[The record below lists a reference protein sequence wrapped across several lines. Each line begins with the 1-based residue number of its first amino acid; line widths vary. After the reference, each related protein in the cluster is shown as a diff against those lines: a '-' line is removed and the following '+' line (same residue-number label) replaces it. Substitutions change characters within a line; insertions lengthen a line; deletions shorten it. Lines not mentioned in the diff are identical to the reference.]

1 MPSATQPLNILISG
15 SGIAGPVTAYWLH
28 RFMPT
33 CQITVVERS
42 PEPRLGGQA
51 VDLRSSAL
59 PIVKKM
65 GILEK
70 VKEKTTTEV
79 GMQFVYRDGERRAT
93 FEATGEE
100 ERQSATSEYE
110 ILRGDMARIVY
121 ELTLSNPNIK
131 YVFGEMA
138 TEVHQDEAKGS
149 KALVTFANGKLP
161 PTEFDVVIG
170 ADGQMSRTRRIVFG
184 HGPKN
189 DDYLYRLGQY
199 SALFTMP
206 RDPIDTQYAQ
216 WYNASRGRLFLLRPD
231 QCGTTRAYLAITDG
245 DLGRFEE
252 IDKLLKKG
260 TREEQQAWF
269 EKEFEGAGWQ
279 TERCIREMKR
289 ADDFYMQQI
298 AQVRM
303 DTWHKGCV
311 ALVGDAAY
319 CPSPISGVGTGA
331 AIVGAY
337 VLAGEI
343 SRSQDD
349 IPAALTNYER
359 ITREY
364 VDKAQ
369 KLIPGAPQIA
379 NPQTEWGI
387 KVFNTVTGTLSHPF
401 IQKFSGVIGKIIPAF
416 GSSKIWSPPEY
427 GS

>member
-1 MPSATQPLNILISG
+1 MPSATSPLNILING

-33 CQITVVERS
+33 CQITILERA

-51 VDLRSSAL
+51 VDLRSSCL

-65 GILEK
+65 GVLEK

-79 GMQFVYRDGERRAT
+79 GMQFVYRDGQRRAT

-121 ELTLSNPNIK
+121 ELTKDNPQIT
-131 YVFGEMA
+131 YIFDEMA
-138 TEVHQDEAKGS
+138 IEVQQDEAKDG
-149 KALVTFANGKLP
+149 KALVTFKNGKLP

-170 ADGQMSRTRRIVFG
+170 ADGQMSRTRRMVFG
-184 HGPKN
+184 HGPNN

-206 RDPIDTQYAQ
+206 RDPTDTQYAQ

-231 QCGTTRAYLAITDG
+231 QYGTTRAYLAVTDAN
-245 DLGRFEE
+245 LSRFDEL
-252 IDKLLKKG
+252 DKLLKKG

-279 TERCIREMKR
+279 TERCIREMKK

-298 AQVRM
+298 AQVKM
-303 DTWHKGCV
+303 DTWHKGRV

-343 SRSQDD
+343 SRNQED
-349 IPAALTNYER
+349 IPTALANYER
-359 ITREY
+359 VAREY

-387 KVFNTVTGTLSHPF
+387 KIFNTVTGTLSHPY

>member
-1 MPSATQPLNILISG
+1 MPSATSPLNILING

-33 CQITVVERS
+33 CQITILERA

-51 VDLRSSAL
+51 VDLRSSCL

-65 GILEK
+65 GVLEK

-79 GMQFVYRDGERRAT
+79 GMQFVYRDGQRRAT

-121 ELTLSNPNIK
+121 ELTKDNPQIT
-131 YVFGEMA
+131 YIFDEMA
-138 TEVHQDEAKGS
+138 IEVQQDESKDG
-149 KALVTFANGKLP
+149 KALVTFKNGKLP

-170 ADGQMSRTRRIVFG
+170 AEGQISRPRRMVFG
-184 HGPKN
+184 HGPNN

-206 RDPIDTQYAQ
+206 RDPTDTQYAQ

-231 QCGTTRAYLAITDG
+231 QYGTTRAYLAVTDAN
-245 DLGRFEE
+245 LSRFDEL
-252 IDKLLKKG
+252 DKLLKKG

-279 TERCIREMKR
+279 TERCIREMKK

-298 AQVRM
+298 AQVKM
-303 DTWHKGCV
+303 DTWHKGRV

-343 SRSQDD
+343 SRNQED
-349 IPAALTNYER
+349 IPTALANYER
-359 ITREY
+359 VAREY

-387 KVFNTVTGTLSHPF
+387 KIFNTVTGTLSHPY

>member
-33 CQITVVERS
+33 CQITIVERS

-138 TEVHQDEAKGS
+138 TEVQQDGSKGS

-189 DDYLYRLGQY
+189 DDYLHRLGQY

-206 RDPIDTQYAQ
+206 RESVDTQYAQ

-231 QCGTTRAYLAITDG
+231 QYGTTRAYLAITDG
-245 DLGRFEE
+245 DLSRFEE

-349 IPAALTNYER
+349 IPTALTNYER

-427 GS
+427 GL

>member
-1 MPSATQPLNILISG
+1 
-15 SGIAGPVTAYWLH
+15 
-28 RFMPT
+28 
-33 CQITVVERS
+33 
-42 PEPRLGGQA
+42 
-51 VDLRSSAL
+51 
-59 PIVKKM
+59 M

-138 TEVHQDEAKGS
+138 TEVQQDESEGS

-189 DDYLYRLGQY
+189 DDYLHRLGQY

-206 RDPIDTQYAQ
+206 REPVDTQYAQ

-231 QCGTTRAYLAITDG
+231 QYGTTRAYLAITDG
-245 DLGRFEE
+245 DLSRFEE

-349 IPAALTNYER
+349 IPTALTNYER

-427 GS
+427 GL

>member
-1 MPSATQPLNILISG
+1 MPSATSPLNILING

-33 CQITVVERS
+33 CKITILERA

-51 VDLRSSAL
+51 VDLRSSCL

-65 GILEK
+65 GVLEK

-79 GMQFVYRDGERRAT
+79 GMQFVYRDGQRRAT

-121 ELTLSNPNIK
+121 ELTKDNPQIT
-131 YVFGEMA
+131 YIFDEMA
-138 TEVHQDEAKGS
+138 IEIQQDESKDG
-149 KALVTFANGKLP
+149 KALVTFKNGKLP

-170 ADGQMSRTRRIVFG
+170 ADGQMSRTRRMVFG
-184 HGPKN
+184 HGPNN

-206 RDPIDTQYAQ
+206 RDPTDTQYAQ

-231 QCGTTRAYLAITDG
+231 QYGTTRAYLAVTDAN
-245 DLGRFEE
+245 LSRFDEL
-252 IDKLLKKG
+252 DKLLKKG

-279 TERCIREMKR
+279 TERCIREMKK
-289 ADDFYMQQI
+289 AEDFYMQQI
-298 AQVRM
+298 AQVKM
-303 DTWHKGCV
+303 DTWHNGRV

-343 SRSQDD
+343 SRNQED
-349 IPAALTNYER
+349 IPTALANYER
-359 ITREY
+359 VAREY

-387 KVFNTVTGTLSHPF
+387 KIFNTVTGTLSHPY

>member
-1 MPSATQPLNILISG
+1 MPSATSPLNILING

-33 CQITVVERS
+33 CQITILERA

-51 VDLRSSAL
+51 VDLRSSCL
-59 PIVKKM
+59 PIVKKI
-65 GILEK
+65 GVLEK

-79 GMQFVYRDGERRAT
+79 GMQFVYRDGQRRAT

-121 ELTLSNPNIK
+121 ELTKNNPQIT
-131 YVFGEMA
+131 YIFDEMA
-138 TEVHQDEAKGS
+138 IEVQQDESKDG
-149 KALVTFANGKLP
+149 KALVTFKNGKLP
-161 PTEFDVVIG
+161 PTEFDIVIG
-170 ADGQMSRTRRIVFG
+170 ADGQMSRTRRMVFG
-184 HGPKN
+184 HGPNN

-206 RDPIDTQYAQ
+206 RDPTDTQYAQ

-231 QCGTTRAYLAITDG
+231 QYGTTRAYLAVTDAN
-245 DLGRFEE
+245 LSRFDEL
-252 IDKLLKKG
+252 DKLLKKG

-279 TERCIREMKR
+279 TERCIREMKK

-298 AQVRM
+298 AQVKM
-303 DTWHKGCV
+303 DTWHKGRV

-343 SRSQDD
+343 SRNQED
-349 IPAALTNYER
+349 IPTALANYER
-359 ITREY
+359 VAREY

-387 KVFNTVTGTLSHPF
+387 KIFNTVTGTLSHPY

>member
-1 MPSATQPLNILISG
+1 MPSATSPLNILING

-33 CQITVVERS
+33 CKITILERA

-51 VDLRSSAL
+51 VDLRSSCL

-65 GILEK
+65 GVLEK

-79 GMQFVYRDGERRAT
+79 GMQFVYRDGQRRAT

-121 ELTLSNPNIK
+121 ELTKDNPQIT
-131 YVFGEMA
+131 YIFDEMA
-138 TEVHQDEAKGS
+138 IEIQQDESKDG
-149 KALVTFANGKLP
+149 KALVTFKNGKLP

-170 ADGQMSRTRRIVFG
+170 ADGQMSRTRRMVFG
-184 HGPKN
+184 HGPNN

-206 RDPIDTQYAQ
+206 RDPTDTQYAQ

-231 QCGTTRAYLAITDG
+231 QYGTTRAYLAVTDAN
-245 DLGRFEE
+245 LSRFDEL
-252 IDKLLKKG
+252 DKLLKKG

-279 TERCIREMKR
+279 TERCIREMKK
-289 ADDFYMQQI
+289 AEDFYMQQI
-298 AQVRM
+298 AQVKM
-303 DTWHKGCV
+303 DTWHKGRV

-343 SRSQDD
+343 SRNQED
-349 IPAALTNYER
+349 IPTALANYER
-359 ITREY
+359 VAREY

-387 KVFNTVTGTLSHPF
+387 KIFNTVTGTLSHPY

>member
-1 MPSATQPLNILISG
+1 MPSATSPLNILING

-33 CQITVVERS
+33 CQITILERA

-51 VDLRSSAL
+51 VDLRSSCL

-65 GILEK
+65 GVLEK

-79 GMQFVYRDGERRAT
+79 GMQFVYRDGQRRAT

-121 ELTLSNPNIK
+121 ELTKNNPQIT
-131 YVFGEMA
+131 YIFDEMA
-138 TEVHQDEAKGS
+138 IEVQQDESKDG
-149 KALVTFANGKLP
+149 KALVTFKNGKLP

-170 ADGQMSRTRRIVFG
+170 ADGQMSRTRRMVFG
-184 HGPKN
+184 HGPNN

-206 RDPIDTQYAQ
+206 RDPTDTQYAQ

-231 QCGTTRAYLAITDG
+231 QYGTTRAYLAVTDAN
-245 DLGRFEE
+245 LSRFDEL
-252 IDKLLKKG
+252 DKLLKKG

-269 EKEFEGAGWQ
+269 AKEFEGAGWQ
-279 TERCIREMKR
+279 TERCIREMKK

-298 AQVRM
+298 AQVKM
-303 DTWHKGCV
+303 DTWHKGRV

-343 SRSQDD
+343 SRNQED
-349 IPAALTNYER
+349 IPTALANYER
-359 ITREY
+359 VAREY

-387 KVFNTVTGTLSHPF
+387 KIFNTVTGTLSHPY

>member
-33 CQITVVERS
+33 CQITIVERS

-138 TEVHQDEAKGS
+138 TEVQQDKSKGS

-189 DDYLYRLGQY
+189 DDYLHRLGQY

-206 RDPIDTQYAQ
+206 RESVDTQYAQ

-231 QCGTTRAYLAITDG
+231 QYGTTRAYLAITDG
-245 DLGRFEE
+245 DLSRFEE

-349 IPAALTNYER
+349 IPTALTNYER

-427 GS
+427 GL

>member
-1 MPSATQPLNILISG
+1 MPSATSPLNILING

-33 CQITVVERS
+33 CQITILERA

-51 VDLRSSAL
+51 VDLRSSCL

-65 GILEK
+65 GVLEK

-79 GMQFVYRDGERRAT
+79 GMQFVYRDGQRRAT

-121 ELTLSNPNIK
+121 ELTKDNPQIT
-131 YVFGEMA
+131 YIFDEMA
-138 TEVHQDEAKGS
+138 IEVQQDESEDG
-149 KALVTFANGKLP
+149 KALVTFKNGKLP

-170 ADGQMSRTRRIVFG
+170 ADGQMSRTRRMVFG
-184 HGPKN
+184 HGPNN

-199 SALFTMP
+199 SALFTML
-206 RDPIDTQYAQ
+206 RDPTDTQYAQ

-231 QCGTTRAYLAITDG
+231 QYGTTRAYLAVTDAN
-245 DLGRFEE
+245 LSRFDEL
-252 IDKLLKKG
+252 DKLLKKG

-279 TERCIREMKR
+279 TERCIREMKK

-298 AQVRM
+298 AQVKM
-303 DTWHKGCV
+303 DTWHKGRV

-343 SRSQDD
+343 SRNQED
-349 IPAALTNYER
+349 IPTALANYER
-359 ITREY
+359 VAREY

-387 KVFNTVTGTLSHPF
+387 KIFNTVTGTLSHPY

>member
-1 MPSATQPLNILISG
+1 MPSATSPLSILING

-33 CQITVVERS
+33 CQITILERA

-51 VDLRSSAL
+51 VDLRSSCL

-65 GILEK
+65 GVLEK

-79 GMQFVYRDGERRAT
+79 GMQFVYRDGQRRAT

-121 ELTLSNPNIK
+121 ELTKDNAQIT
-131 YVFGEMA
+131 YIFDEMA
-138 TEVHQDEAKGS
+138 IEVQQDESKDG
-149 KALVTFANGKLP
+149 KALVTFKNGKLP
-161 PTEFDVVIG
+161 PTEFDIVIG
-170 ADGQMSRTRRIVFG
+170 ADGQMSRTRRMVFG
-184 HGPKN
+184 HGPNN

-206 RDPIDTQYAQ
+206 RDPTDTQYAQ

-231 QCGTTRAYLAITDG
+231 QYGTTRAYLAVTDAN
-245 DLGRFEE
+245 LSRFDEL
-252 IDKLLKKG
+252 DKLLKKG

-279 TERCIREMKR
+279 TERCIREMKK

-298 AQVRM
+298 AQVKM
-303 DTWHKGCV
+303 DTWHKGRV

-343 SRSQDD
+343 SRNQED
-349 IPAALTNYER
+349 IPTALANYER
-359 ITREY
+359 VAREY

-387 KVFNTVTGTLSHPF
+387 KIFNTVTGTLSHPY

>member
-1 MPSATQPLNILISG
+1 M
-15 SGIAGPVTAYWLH
+15 
-28 RFMPT
+28 
-33 CQITVVERS
+33 
-42 PEPRLGGQA
+42 
-51 VDLRSSAL
+51 
-59 PIVKKM
+59 
-65 GILEK
+65 
-70 VKEKTTTEV
+70 
-79 GMQFVYRDGERRAT
+79 
-93 FEATGEE
+93 
-100 ERQSATSEYE
+100 
-110 ILRGDMARIVY
+110 
-121 ELTLSNPNIK
+121 
-131 YVFGEMA
+131 
-138 TEVHQDEAKGS
+138 
-149 KALVTFANGKLP
+149 
-161 PTEFDVVIG
+161 
-170 ADGQMSRTRRIVFG
+170 VFG
-184 HGPKN
+184 HGPNN

-206 RDPIDTQYAQ
+206 RDPTDTQYAQ

-231 QCGTTRAYLAITDG
+231 QYGTTRAYLAVTDAN
-245 DLGRFEE
+245 LSRFDEL
-252 IDKLLKKG
+252 DKLLKKG

-279 TERCIREMKR
+279 TERCIREMKK

-298 AQVRM
+298 AQVKM
-303 DTWHKGCV
+303 DTWHKGRV

-343 SRSQDD
+343 SRNQED
-349 IPAALTNYER
+349 IPTALANYER
-359 ITREY
+359 VAREY

-387 KVFNTVTGTLSHPF
+387 KIFNTVTGTLSHPY

>member
-1 MPSATQPLNILISG
+1 MPSATSPLNILING

-33 CQITVVERS
+33 CQITILERA

-51 VDLRSSAL
+51 VDLRSSCL

-65 GILEK
+65 GVLEK

-79 GMQFVYRDGERRAT
+79 GMQFVYRDGQRRAT

-121 ELTLSNPNIK
+121 ELTKNNPQIT
-131 YVFGEMA
+131 YIFDEMA
-138 TEVHQDEAKGS
+138 IEVQQDESKDG
-149 KALVTFANGKLP
+149 KALVTFKNGKLP
-161 PTEFDVVIG
+161 PTEFDIVIG
-170 ADGQMSRTRRIVFG
+170 ADGQMSRTRRMVFG
-184 HGPKN
+184 HGPNN

-206 RDPIDTQYAQ
+206 RDPTDTQYAQ

-231 QCGTTRAYLAITDG
+231 QYGTTRAYLAVTDAN
-245 DLGRFEE
+245 LSRFDEL
-252 IDKLLKKG
+252 DKLLKKG

-279 TERCIREMKR
+279 TERCIREMKK

-298 AQVRM
+298 AQVKM
-303 DTWHKGCV
+303 DTWHKGRV

-343 SRSQDD
+343 SRNQED
-349 IPAALTNYER
+349 IPTALANYER
-359 ITREY
+359 VAREY

-387 KVFNTVTGTLSHPF
+387 KIFNTVTGTLSHPY